1 MKKAI
6 KDITTEELI
15 KQLAEEQK
23 KVHGFGF
30 SRTLARAK
38 NVKECRGSKKLIAS
52 LKTEL
57 AKRA

>member
-6 KDITTEELI
+6 KDITTEELV
-15 KQLAEEQK
+15 KMLADEQK
-23 KVHGFGF
+23 KVHGFEF
-30 SRTLARAK
+30 SRSLARVK

-52 LKTEL
+52 YKTEL